1 MINIPDDIPKYKKK
15 STRHPPKKSKHKH
28 TYEDCLLK
36 IKIVLKYNTGER
48 IVNRLHLGNYCTIC
62 GKIGNITIPTIE
74 GRDNSFRKISPND
87 MILEDYKHLEIFEID
102 DFCDK
107 YVTLSN

>member
-1 MINIPDDIPKYKKK
+1 MINIPDNIPKYKKK
-15 STRHPPKKSKHKH
+15 STRKPPKKSKHKH
-28 TYEDCLLK
+28 IYKDCLLK
-36 IKIVLKYNTGER
+36 SKIAFKYNTGER
-48 IVNRLHLGNYCTIC
+48 IVDRLHLGNYCTIC
-62 GKIGNITIPTIE
+62 GKIGKLTIPTIE
-74 GRDNSFRKISPND
+74 GRDNKILSND